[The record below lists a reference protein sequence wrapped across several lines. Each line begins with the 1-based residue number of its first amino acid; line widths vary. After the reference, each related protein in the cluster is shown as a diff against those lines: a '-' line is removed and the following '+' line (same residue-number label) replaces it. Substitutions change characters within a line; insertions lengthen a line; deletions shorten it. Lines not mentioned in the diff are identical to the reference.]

1 MDYLWTPWRYSYV
14 SNADATQR
22 QGVPAELAAW
32 PGDRNCVFCNILAS
46 VQYAEEHGTSAE
58 EAERAAGIVLRAK
71 YNYLCLNAFPY
82 ATGHVM
88 VVPYLHKSSLAALD
102 PSVSHEMMD
111 IAQQTERAF
120 DRVYTPHGMNF
131 GLNLGKAAGAGVDG
145 HLHLHA
151 LPRWLGDTNFMTVIG
166 ETRVLPEA
174 LGVTWQRLREAFG
187 KETSPRDPKKIP
199 DSLTDL

>member
-14 SNADATQR
+14 SNADAAQR
-22 QGVPAELAAW
+22 QGVPPELDAW
-32 PGDRNCVFCNILAS
+32 PGNRNCVFCNILAS
-46 VQYAEEHGTSAE
+46 VQYAEEHGTPAE
-58 EAERAAGIVLRAK
+58 EAERAAGIILRAE

-88 VVPYLHKSSLAALD
+88 VVPYAHESSLAALD
-102 PSVSHEMMD
+102 PCVSHEMMD

-120 DRVYTPHGMNF
+120 GKVYAPQGMNF

-174 LGVTWQRLREAFG
+174 LAITWQRLREAFG
-187 KETSPRDPKKIP
+187 KRAPLDAPAEVSDT
-199 DSLTDL
+199 LTHS